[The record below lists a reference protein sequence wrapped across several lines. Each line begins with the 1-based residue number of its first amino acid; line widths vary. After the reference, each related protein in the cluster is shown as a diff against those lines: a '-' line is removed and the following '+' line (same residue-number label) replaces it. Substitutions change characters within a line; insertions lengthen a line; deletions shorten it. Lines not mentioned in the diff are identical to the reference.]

1 MTLAE
6 GLVDDF
12 LISVFFLK
20 FTAVGVTVVSPCF
33 PQVTGLV
40 VSRLL
45 DHVVRFGG
53 STWGPHG

>member
-12 LISVFFLK
+12 SILVFFLN
-20 FTAVGVTVVSPCF
+20 TAVGVTVVSPCF
-33 PQVTGLV
+33 PQVTDVV

-53 STWGPHG
+53 STWGLHD